1 MTLSPASSPT
11 PAPTLAPCQAQ
22 SFTLQAALVP
32 TETGYQS
39 QDVRVE
45 AGVITAVG
53 TDLAIA
59 GETIDAR
66 GKLLLP
72 GFVNA
77 HTHSP
82 EMWSRGLVPLVP
94 LELWL
99 SGLYN
104 SPPLT
109 PHQTYLA
116 ALWTAAETLLS
127 GGTTVVDHLILT
139 PGQELETIA
148 AAARAYQEIGIR
160 AVIAPLIQDHP
171 MSVAMPSGHPSDGL
185 PKTDQTGAVLELLE
199 IAVQRHHRPAQGIYL
214 AAGPTGF
221 QLCSDALFEGCSALA
236 ERYDLCCHTHLLE
249 TKAQQL
255 LAYER
260 YGVSGVEHL
269 KDIGFL
275 GPKTSLAHCVW
286 LDQRDIDL
294 LATTGATVV
303 HNPLSNLRLGSGLA
317 PLLKYAQAGINVSF
331 GCDGSASN
339 DGQDLLEAIK
349 LGTLLHN
356 TTDFEYRHWLSLR
369 QAVSMASLGGTRGLG
384 LQDTVGSL
392 AVGQQADLVLYD
404 LENWS
409 LQPTSDPLGLLLLG
423 RPSGAIAH
431 LWIKGRPIIVD
442 HQLTTVDLPSIGQAL
457 RQERCDWRM
466 AVPPIDPEL
475 EARYRAVMGLA
486 PEA

>member
-1 MTLSPASSPT
+1 MTLSPTSSPT
-11 PAPTLAPCQAQ
+11 SARCQAQ
-22 SFTLQAALVP
+22 TFTLQAALVP
-32 TETGYQS
+32 TKTGYQT

-45 AGVITAVG
+45 AGIITALG
-53 TDLAIA
+53 IHLAIA
-59 GETIDAR
+59 GEAVDAR

-82 EMWSRGLVPLVP
+82 EMWSRGLVPLLP

-99 SGLYN
+99 GGLYGC
-104 SPPLT
+104 PPLT

-171 MSVAMPSGHPSDGL
+171 MSVALPSGRAGDVL
-185 PKTDQTGAVLELLE
+185 PATEQTAAVLELLE
-199 IAVQRHHRPAQGIYL
+199 TAVLQHHRPEQGLYL

-221 QLCSDALFEGCSALA
+221 QLCSDALLEGCAALA

-260 YGVSGVEHL
+260 YGVSGVAHL
-269 KDIGFL
+269 KEIGFL

-286 LDQRDIDL
+286 LDQPDIEL
-294 LATTGATVV
+294 LAATGATVV

-317 PLLKYAQAGINVSF
+317 PLLKYAQAGVNVSF

-349 LGTLLHN
+349 IGTLLHN

-369 QAVSMASLGGTRGLG
+369 TAVSMASLGGTRGLG
-384 LQDTVGSL
+384 LQDQVGSL

-423 RPSGAIAH
+423 RPSGAISQ
-431 LWIKGRPIIVD
+431 LWIKGRPIIAH
-442 HQLTTVDLPSIGQAL
+442 HQLLTVDVSSIGQAL
-457 RQERCDWRM
+457 RQERSDWWI
-466 AVPPIDPEL
+466 AAPEVAADL
-475 EARYRAVMGLA
+475 EAQYRAVMGLA
-486 PEA
+486 ADA